1 MRAIDADSLNNYKF
15 GENLMASSYADGW
28 DDAIDAIMKDAPT
41 IEDANAIQYSKG
53 YQDGFLEAKSLYERP
68 EGKWQGNNCP
78 FCKAT
83 SHIQSKFCSEC
94 GAKLKKEEST

>member
-41 IEDANAIQYSKG
+41 IDDRQEGEWIDYS
-53 YQDGFLEAKSLYERP
+53 DEGFVE
-68 EGKWQGNNCP
+68 CP
-78 FCKAT
+78 FCQCAT
-83 SHIQSKFCSEC
+83 NCDGNIDELHFCFNC
-94 GAKLKKEEST
+94 GAKLTKENSNV

>member
-41 IEDANAIQYSKG
+41 IE
-53 YQDGFLEAKSLYERP
+53 ERP
-68 EGKWQGNNCP
+68 KGEWIYEYDDFYRCSICGRAICTEWDELSLEKHFP
-78 FCKAT
+78 FC
-83 SHIQSKFCSEC
+83 HC
-94 GAKLKKEEST
+94 GADMR

>member
-41 IEDANAIQYSKG
+41 IDERQEGEWIDQS
-53 YQDGFLEAKSLYERP
+53 DEGFVE
-68 EGKWQGNNCP
+68 CP
-78 FCKAT
+78 FCHCAT
-83 SHIQSKFCSEC
+83 TCDDNIDEIGRAHV
-94 GAKLKKEEST
+94 

>member
-41 IEDANAIQYSKG
+41 IAVGEISQEK
-53 YQDGFLEAKSLYERP
+53 QEAKEFLKTYLCCCP
-68 EGKWQGNNCP
+68 YGKNPSDCSDED
-78 FCKAT
+78 CKFGQA
-83 SHIQSKFCSEC
+83 IRILIE
-94 GAKLKKEEST
+94 EEST

>member
-41 IEDANAIQYSKG
+41 VE
-53 YQDGFLEAKSLYERP
+53 ERP
-68 EGKWQGNNCP
+68 QGYWGKWIISEVQCPNC
-78 FCKAT
+78 FEYFEIDCY
-83 SHIQSKFCSEC
+83 SEGELNKC
-94 GAKLKKEEST
+94 PNCRAQMKKEEST